1 LNSDEILI
9 TAAQLAQKNLLT
21 CEPSTSISDAAK
33 KIRQCKTSSILIKEH
48 EEIIGIWTEA
58 DCTKLNF
65 DNTDFFEQPIKN
77 FMSSPVITVRAE
89 TPFQEIIMAFHRH
102 RVRHLLVVDN
112 KQPIGIVS
120 QTDVIKKQG
129 LERYLQLRKIKDN
142 FNSNIPI
149 VPAEQSIGITVREM
163 AKSKSTSALVEHKSN
178 GEFGIIT
185 ERDLLK
191 ILSEQQDQAN
201 SWYFATYPLVSISQE
216 DSLYQAY
223 NIIKAHHFRHLVVCN
238 KDNKIVGVLS
248 LQHILS
254 DIEIAY
260 VQELKCILS
269 ERDSALKESRKSLHF
284 AEKIIAAS
292 LDSIMVTDGAS
303 NILSVN
309 PAFIKLTGYSEKEV
323 IGKPAKILSSGIHE
337 DTFYHQ
343 MWKSIRANGKW
354 QGEIWNKKK
363 NGDVYPE
370 WLTIVQ
376 MNESYEN
383 EQLYAAIFCDI
394 SERKLNEKKIH
405 ELAFFDEL
413 TALPNRRLFNDRFDI
428 ALSTAHRNGQ
438 YAAVLFLDLDRFKQI
453 NDSLGHKVGDELLIA
468 VAKRITSSIKEGDTV
483 ARFGGDE
490 FVILIT
496 EISSAKDIICIIERI
511 ASVLSGPYELG
522 ALKLQVTSSIGAAIY
537 PDDGEDADTLLK
549 HADTAMYKA
558 KDSGRNSFQ
567 LYTPEMNALTIER
580 LIMQNYLRSALN
592 KNEFE
597 LNYQLQVNSQT
608 QRVVGVEALLRWNSA
623 ELGRVSPAQFIP
635 MAEEL
640 GLIVDIDRW
649 VLGQACK
656 QRKAWLEQHLDCGR
670 MSINISAQH
679 FKHDLINSIKQAM
692 ENNSLSGE
700 FLEIEIT
707 ESCLIE
713 NIEHANKTLNKIRG
727 LGIYNAID
735 DFGTGFSALSYLTQ
749 LPFNTLKI
757 DGSFIGQMSS
767 NTQQGQVV
775 ATIIGMA
782 KGLELDVI
790 AEGVETKE
798 QVDFLTSRGCSVIQG
813 YFFSRPEIGKIA
825 EQRIKEFNYPK
836 VLV

>member
-9 TAAQLAQKNLLT
+9 TAEQLAQKNLLT

-33 KIRQCKTSSILIKEH
+33 KIRQCKTSSILIKESD
-48 EEIIGIWTEA
+48 EIIGIWTEA

-65 DNTDFFEQPIKN
+65 DNSDFFEQPIQN
-77 FMSSPVITVRAE
+77 FMSSPVITVQAE

-112 KQPIGIVS
+112 KCPIGIVS

-191 ILSEQQDQAN
+191 ILSEQQEQAN
-201 SWYFATYPLVSISQE
+201 SWHFATYPLVSINQE

-284 AEKIIAAS
+284 AEKIIEAS
-292 LDSIMVTDGAS
+292 LDSIMVTDGSS

-323 IGKPAKILSSGIHE
+323 IGKPAKILSSGIH
-337 DTFYHQ
+337 DDAFYHQ

-511 ASVLSGPYELG
+511 ANVLSAAYELG

-537 PDDGEDADTLLK
+537 PDDGQDADTLLK

-580 LIMQNYLRSALN
+580 LIMQNYLRSAL
-592 KNEFE
+592 KKDEFE

-640 GLIVDIDRW
+640 GLIVEIDRW
-649 VLGQACK
+649 VLAQACK
-656 QRKAWLEQHLDCGR
+656 QRKIWLEQHLDCGR

-692 ENNSLSGE
+692 EQSCLSGE

-713 NIEHANKTLNKIRG
+713 NIEHANKTLNKIRR

-767 NTQQGQVV
+767 NPQQGQVV

-798 QVDFLTSRGCSVIQG
+798 EVDFLTSRGCSIIQG
-813 YFFSRPEIGKIA
+813 YFFSRPEVGEVTEA
-825 EQRIKEFNYPK
+825 RIKEINYSK
-836 VLV
+836 ALV